1 MGSARRNAHR
11 GRIGR
16 LSLVVAVSAILLCV
30 PAGASAKHPKLP
42 GVPRCG
48 SFSAKKVSDVLRS
61 GRRMYL
67 QHTLADGTS
76 CTYYGLT
83 VKQADELTN
92 TFVPYNQIIYYPSL
106 LISAVETTGR
116 LFNFQLRLLEKQGYE
131 RSYVLATD
139 PWRIGSDELF
149 FHGTQAGDK
158 QQECTANPMIMYDN
172 WVGPPDCKGQP
183 ALDQVQVLAWIPK
196 QRGSGLMIL
205 LSASN
210 QEGHPLSIGHMLDL
224 AKKTTT
230 GALH

>member
-16 LSLVVAVSAILLCV
+16 LSAVVAVFAVLLCA
-30 PAGASAKHPKLP
+30 PAGVSAKHPKLP
-42 GVPRCG
+42 GVPRCA

-67 QHTLADGTS
+67 QHTLALGTS

-83 VKQADELTN
+83 VMQADGLADTQ
-92 TFVPYNQIIYYPSL
+92 VPYNQITYYPSL
-106 LISAVETTGR
+106 LISAVETTR
-116 LFNFQLRLLEKQGYE
+116 KLFDFQLRLLEKQGYDRSSVLE
-131 RSYVLATD
+131 RD
-139 PWRIGSDELF
+139 PWRIGAEELF
-149 FHGTQAGDK
+149 FHGSQTGDK
-158 QQECTANPMIMYDN
+158 QQDCTANPMIMYDN
-172 WVGPPDCKGQP
+172 WTGPPDCKGQP

-196 QRGSGLMIL
+196 GTGSGLMIF

-210 QEGHPLSIGHMLDL
+210 QEGRPLSIGHMLDL